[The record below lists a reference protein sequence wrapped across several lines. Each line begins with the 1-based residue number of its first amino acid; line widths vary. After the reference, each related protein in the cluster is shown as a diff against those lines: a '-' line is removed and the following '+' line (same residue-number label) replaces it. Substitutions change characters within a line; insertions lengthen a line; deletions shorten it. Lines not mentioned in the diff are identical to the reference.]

1 MSITSAVPG
10 SLRLPTKVALT
21 VGILIGAVGP
31 VNAQVVRRT

>member
-1 MSITSAVPG
+1 MSTTSAIPG

-21 VGILIGAVGP
+21 AGILIGAVGL